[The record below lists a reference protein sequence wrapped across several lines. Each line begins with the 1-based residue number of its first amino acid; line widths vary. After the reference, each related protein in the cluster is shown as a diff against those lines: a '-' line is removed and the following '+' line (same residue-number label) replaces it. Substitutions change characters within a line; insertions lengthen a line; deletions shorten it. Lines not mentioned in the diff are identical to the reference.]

1 MKYTYIEVK
10 SYATQVVEHRVDVSG
25 KTTNQIEKSERGLNI
40 NLDTDYYTTVTSYY
54 EPQPLKPEL

>member
-10 SYATQVVEHRVDVSG
+10 SYATQVVEHRIDVSG
-25 KTTNQIEKSERGLNI
+25 KTTKRVEAIERGLNI
-40 NLDTDYYTTVTSYY
+40 NLDTDYYTTVTSYD